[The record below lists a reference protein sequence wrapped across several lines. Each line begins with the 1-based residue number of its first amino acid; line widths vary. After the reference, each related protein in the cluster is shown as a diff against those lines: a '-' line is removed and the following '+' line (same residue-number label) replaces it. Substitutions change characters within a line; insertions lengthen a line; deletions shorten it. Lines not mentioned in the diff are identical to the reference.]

1 MKKLMGAVIVLLLFA
16 RLGLDHYTGR
26 FPEGFAVK
34 NLENGRI
41 IVLGHGGMGT
51 RSWHDLN
58 TGPSFEKAR
67 DKGADGIEMDVQLT
81 SDGVLVAF
89 HDDRIGVAKCPD
101 HIAQH
106 TYAQLKVCDR
116 GLMKVEEVF
125 AMDWKAGSVFSL
137 DVKLHGADEAHQAL
151 LVQRIVALKNSHP
164 RYRVLIESVYPE
176 FLLLAKGNGCRDGL
190 YLYASDADAA
200 LATCVAHG
208 FEGIS
213 IRSEFIS
220 TQQIEACH
228 AQGIRVMLWGVGT
241 RWDNHQAAL
250 KSPDLIQSDK
260 LGPLIKLVNEKR

>member
-1 MKKLMGAVIVLLLFA
+1 MKKLLGAVIVVLLFA

-41 IVLGHGGMGT
+41 IALGHGGMGT

-58 TGPSFEKAR
+58 SGPSFVKAR
-67 DKGADGIEMDVQLT
+67 DKGADGTEMDVQLT

-89 HDDRIGVAKCPD
+89 HDERIGEAKCPD

-116 GLMKVEEVF
+116 GLMKVEEVL
-125 AMDWKAGSVFSL
+125 ALDWKAGSVFSL
-137 DVKLHGADEAHQAL
+137 DVKLHGADTAHQA
-151 LVQRIVALKNSHP
+151 VVAQRIVALKANYP
-164 RYRVLIESVYPE
+164 QFRILVESTLVD
-176 FLLLAKGNGCRDGL
+176 FLLLAKEKGCADGL
-190 YLYASDADAA
+190 YLYASNADAG

-208 FEGIS
+208 FEGVS
-213 IRSEFIS
+213 IRSELI
-220 TQQIEACH
+220 TAHQIEACH

-250 KSPDLIQSDK
+250 KSPDLMQSDK
-260 LGPLIKLVNEKR
+260 LGPLVTLVNR